1 MKRSILTTVSILLAA
16 CAAAQTRFETQV
28 TTHLFGERDG
38 KHLMLDRY
46 TSPQTEGIRPCM
58 IFVFGGGFTSGE
70 RNAEIYIPYYE
81 FLAGHGID
89 VVAIDYRLGLENI
102 DPEKATNIRGMIST
116 MKNAVDMAVED
127 LYLATSYVLEHAEH
141 WQIDPRRIIIS
152 GSSAGAITVLQAENG
167 LCNSLPAA
175 AVLPAGFR
183 YAGVIA
189 CAGAIFS
196 TDGKPHWDKAPAP
209 IMFFHG
215 DADSNV
221 PYKKASL
228 MGIGYYGPQIITRQL
243 DKLGS
248 PYYFYSAQCVD
259 HSLAVTP
266 LEDKLDLILQFIRD
280 YIDQG
285 RRLRIRTDVE
295 KIDCKGCKT
304 RFSIRDYLSTNY
316 APQQ

>member
-1 MKRSILTTVSILLAA
+1 
-16 CAAAQTRFETQV
+16 
-28 TTHLFGERDG
+28 
-38 KHLMLDRY
+38 
-46 TSPQTEGIRPCM
+46 
-58 IFVFGGGFTSGE
+58 
-70 RNAEIYIPYYE
+70 
-81 FLAGHGID
+81 
-89 VVAIDYRLGLENI
+89 
-102 DPEKATNIRGMIST
+102 MIST
-116 MKNAVDMAVED
+116 MKNAVDMAVDD

-167 LCNSLPAA
+167 LCNS
-175 AVLPAGFR
+175 PAGSGR
-183 YAGVIA
+183 APRRIPLCGRDRLRRSHILYRRQTALGQGTRTDHV
-189 CAGAIFS
+189 FS
-196 TDGKPHWDKAPAP
+196 TATPTATYH
-209 IMFFHG
+209 I
-215 DADSNV
+215 
-221 PYKKASL
+221 KKASL

-285 RRLRIRTDVE
+285 RRLRIRTDDVE

-304 RFSIRDYLSTNY
+304 RFSIRDYLDQLRAAAISIPPDGMRLPVSRRTVKPRRYTGYPPDNNNGRGSVFFVRR
-316 APQQ
+316 

>member
-1 MKRSILTTVSILLAA
+1 
-16 CAAAQTRFETQV
+16 
-28 TTHLFGERDG
+28 
-38 KHLMLDRY
+38 
-46 TSPQTEGIRPCM
+46 
-58 IFVFGGGFTSGE
+58 
-70 RNAEIYIPYYE
+70 
-81 FLAGHGID
+81 
-89 VVAIDYRLGLENI
+89 
-102 DPEKATNIRGMIST
+102 MIST
-116 MKNAVDMAVED
+116 MKNAVDMAVDD